1 MVQGPGAAVTAVR
14 AGNVFDGDRAIGPA
28 TVIVQ
33 EGSIVAIQ
41 TRHPDP
47 PADAVVIE
55 FGPDVWLLPGLIDAH
70 MHLGW
75 DAGADPVARLMS
87 ASDHALLEV
96 TRCAARKALD
106 AGITTVRDLG
116 DRLYSSLRFASG
128 LEANAWTGPRIVAA
142 GPPLTVPGGHCYFLG
157 GETCGE
163 AGLRKAVR
171 ERFEHGCQVVKVMA
185 SGGHLTPGSPPPW
198 QSQFSAQEL
207 AAVVDEAHG
216 LGLSTAAH
224 AHGAG
229 AIADAVS
236 AGFDTVEHCT
246 FMTEGGISTDP
257 LLLDRMAERG
267 MTASLT
273 YGRSPGAPALPAA
286 LAAKVPAVMK
296 AHEEMYRAG
305 VRIVVGTDAGIALGK
320 DHDVLPYGLA
330 ELTGIGM
337 TSKEVLR
344 SATLHAA
351 RACGVGHRTG
361 RLAAGMDADLLA
373 VRGDPTRDLSA
384 LRDVV
389 AVFRAGHRV
398 R

>member
-1 MVQGPGAAVTAVR
+1 MRQERGPAVSAVR
-14 AGNVFDGDRAIGPA
+14 AANVFDGDRAIGPA
-28 TVIVQ
+28 TVIVRD
-33 EGSIVAIQ
+33 GSIVAIQ

-47 PADAVVIE
+47 PADAVVLE
-55 FGPDVWLLPGLIDAH
+55 LGPDVWLLPGLIDAH
-70 MHLGW
+70 VHLGW
-75 DAGADPVARLMS
+75 DAGPDPVARLV
-87 ASDHALLEV
+87 SDSDDALAEV
-96 TRCAARKALD
+96 TRRAACKALD

-116 DRLYSSLRFASG
+116 DRSYSSRRFAAG
-128 LEANAWTGPRIVAA
+128 LEHNSWKGPRIIAA
-142 GPPLTVPGGHCYFLG
+142 GPPLTAPGGHCYFLG
-157 GETCGE
+157 GETSGE

-171 ERFEHGCQVVKVMA
+171 ERFEQGCQVVKVMA

-198 QSQFSAQEL
+198 QSQFTAREL
-207 AAVVDEAHG
+207 TAVVDEARG

-224 AHGAG
+224 AHGTA
-229 AIADAVS
+229 AINDAVA

-246 FMTEGGISTDP
+246 FMTEGGISTNP
-257 LLLDRMAERG
+257 LLLDRMAEREV
-267 MTASLT
+267 TASLT
-273 YGRSPGAPALPAA
+273 YGRSPGAPALPPA
-286 LAAKVPAVMK
+286 LAAQVPAVTK
-296 AHEEMYRAG
+296 AHQELHRAG

-330 ELTGIGM
+330 ELIGIGM
-337 TSKEVLR
+337 TPREVLR

-373 VRGDPTRDLSA
+373 VRGDPMRDLST